1 LTLPAHAVHDGGM
14 TRVPKQETI
23 QPQTLRG
30 RKTAINPEPA
40 RKKSVSVHL
49 SPEKWREVKISAVTT
64 DTTIDAIMRRAL
76 DLVVAEHRA
85 KAPKRHAARPAA
97 HRKWK
102 SKRSPE

>member
-1 LTLPAHAVHDGGM
+1 MAREPIKL
-14 TRVPKQETI
+14 
-23 QPQTLRG
+23 QPSRTG
-30 RKTAINPEPA
+30 
-40 RKKSVSVHL
+40 KKSVSVHL
-49 SPEKWREVKISAVTT
+49 SPEKWREVKILAVTT

-102 SKRSPE
+102 RAGSLGRKGSLP